1 MTTGIE
7 AWSWVIGERAD
18 LEMALLTEIEAAWNK
33 TIEDRMGLFSTALQ
47 YVVYVVIPVG
57 CSSLTLAMPI
67 RSRIPSSIR
76 QLIKL

>member
-7 AWSWVIGERAD
+7 AWTWVIGERAD

-33 TIEDRMGLFSTALQ
+33 TIEDRMGLFSTALKF
-47 YVVYVVIPVG
+47 VVIFILYSAD
-57 CSSLTLAMPI
+57 SSLLLAMLI
-67 RSRIPSSIR
+67 LSRILSNMR